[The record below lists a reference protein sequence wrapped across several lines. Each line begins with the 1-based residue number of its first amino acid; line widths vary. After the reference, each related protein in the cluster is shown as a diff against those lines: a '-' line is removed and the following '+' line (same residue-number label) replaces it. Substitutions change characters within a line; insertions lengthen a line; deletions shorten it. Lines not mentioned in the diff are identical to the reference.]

1 MGPAAVVTAAVLVTA
16 NVVLILV
23 LVVRR
28 WWVVAR
34 QKRHDALVTRLRRP
48 AIEFIE
54 SDSDAPP
61 SFGRAEQVVFAGLL
75 ANYARQLRGAS
86 RQRIIAY
93 FETSG
98 AIGEQTTRLHSR
110 RAWRRATAAFALG
123 DMGSTR
129 AVPDLLRA
137 LDDRAR
143 DTRMAAARSLG
154 RIGAIEAIGA
164 LVAAGVNG
172 RVPSDVA
179 NLALLDIG
187 PTAVPQLLELAK
199 HAEPNVRSS
208 AVALIG
214 LLGSASDAEPILDQ
228 LSDPAAAV
236 RVATAGALG
245 RLGAAEARDALM
257 VALDDRVPSVRVA
270 AARALGGIG
279 GRQAT
284 AALLPVARSDTFEAA
299 RAAAEA
305 LARIDPTLL
314 IQAAAHPGAGPHL
327 IEAADRASL

>member
-1 MGPAAVVTAAVLVTA
+1 MGPAAVTAAVLVTA
-16 NVVLILV
+16 NIVLILV

-34 QKRHDALVTRLRRP
+34 QRRHDTLVTRLRRP
-48 AIEFIE
+48 AVEFIE
-54 SDSDAPP
+54 SDSSDAPP

-123 DMGSTR
+123 DMGSIR

-143 DTRMAAARSLG
+143 DPRMAAARSLG

-228 LSDPAAAV
+228 LTDPAAAV

-305 LARIDPTLL
+305 LARIDPTLV

-327 IEAADRASL
+327 VEAADRASL